1 MRCCILLLSGLVMTP
16 PVAADPDGERAAFAR
31 LIHELDALAPIIADA
46 EAQSD
51 PDARIRFEYP
61 WLRDD
66 LVRIKLGVRE
76 HQTDSRQLPRS
87 FPPLKG
93 DYRSR

>member
-1 MRCCILLLSGLVMTP
+1 MRRYILLIAGLVMAH
-16 PVAADPDGERAAFAR
+16 PVAADPDGERAALAR

-66 LVRIKLGVRE
+66 LLLIKLGVRE
-76 HQTDSRQLPRS
+76 HQTDSRQQPRR